1 MRRMRVLVTGAAGFL
16 GTALV
21 RTLLTRGHQ
30 VRALD
35 RAASDELRALGA
47 ECLAG
52 DALDPAVLRGAVSG
66 QDAVVHL
73 VGIRRST
80 DPAVFLRVN
89 AEGTRT
95 ALEAC
100 LAAAPGLSRFV
111 LAGSRA
117 AIAPS
122 PEPVDETAPFAP
134 AEPYGASKAEAER
147 IAFSYADRLPVT
159 VARPPR
165 IMGPGDRE
173 NLLFFKIAEKGL
185 AFGFGGA
192 ARPLSWID
200 VDDCA
205 LGFALLAERA
215 EAVGEAFFLASPSP
229 TTAQELMVEAGRA
242 LGRRVR
248 RITVPPALLRAVARA
263 ADAVGDLTGRRLPL
277 NRKLAAQVLAAGW
290 QCDPA
295 KARARL
301 GFVAATPLADSI
313 GRAARWYVEQG
324 WLKRT
329 GRAM

>member
-1 MRRMRVLVTGAAGFL
+1 MRILVTGAVGFL

-21 RTLLTRGHQ
+21 RTLLSRGHQ

-35 RAASDELRALGA
+35 RAASEEQRALGA
-47 ECLAG
+47 EPVAG
-52 DALDPAVLRGAVSG
+52 DALDPAVLRAAVAG
-66 QDAVVHL
+66 QDAVIHL

-80 DPAVFLRVN
+80 DTSEFLTVN

-122 PEPVDETAPFAP
+122 PEAVDETAPFAP

-147 IAFSYADRLPVT
+147 IAFSYADRIPVA

-173 NLLFFKIAEKGL
+173 NLLFFKLAAKGW
-185 AFGFGGA
+185 AFGFGGPP
-192 ARPLSWID
+192 RPLSWID

-205 LGFALLAERA
+205 RGFALLAERP
-215 EAVGEAFFLASPSP
+215 EAVNEAFFLASPTP
-229 TTAQELMVEAGRA
+229 TDAQELMLEAGRA
-242 LGRRVR
+242 LGRTTRRV
-248 RITVPPALLRAVARA
+248 TVPPALLRAVARA
-263 ADAVGDLTGRRLPL
+263 ADAVTDLTGRRLPL
-277 NRKLAAQVLAAGW
+277 NRKLAAQVLAPGW
-290 QCDPA
+290 RCDPS

-301 GFVAATPLADSI
+301 GFEAATPLSESI
-313 GRAARWYVEQG
+313 GRAARWYVDHG
-324 WLKRT
+324 WL
-329 GRAM
+329 